1 MKTGNRS
8 NNPKPRRRTV
18 PPQSV
23 LDWTGILR
31 PQSFFFYIVL
41 VAVLGTGLSVVRT
54 THDNRIA
61 FNELQELREQANQFD
76 VMWGQLL
83 LEQSTFGVEGRIE
96 QKALEQLHMQVPDI
110 SSIVMVRND

>member
-1 MKTGNRS
+1 MKTGNRPS
-8 NNPKPRRRTV
+8 KPKRQNA

-31 PQSFFFYIVL
+31 LQSFFLYIVL
-41 VAVLGTGLSVVRT
+41 AAVLGTGLSVVRT
-54 THDNRIA
+54 THENRIA

-96 QKALEQLHMQVPDI
+96 QKALEQLNMQVPEI
-110 SSIVMVRND
+110 SSIVMVKHD